1 MPIHQPSV
9 KSDDAFLC
17 WPDQWWLATLVAFVG
32 WRIVRYCNPLWK
44 PKHPMNLLKSL
55 AAVSSLTMVSRV
67 LGFVR
72 DTIIARTFG
81 AGVASDAFVVAFK
94 LPNLLRRIFA
104 EGAFSQAFV
113 PILAEYKMQQGE
125 EATRTFIA
133 YVSGLLTLVLALVTA
148 IGVLAAPWI
157 VWATAPGFADEAER
171 FELTV
176 DLLRVTF
183 PYILLISLSSLAGA
197 ILNTWNRFSVPAF
210 VPTLLNV
217 SMIVFALFLTP
228 YFDPPIMALGWA
240 VLAGG
245 LAQLLWQLPHL
256 KKIGMLVLP
265 RLSFGDLGV
274 WRVLKQMGP
283 AIFGVSVSQISLII
297 NTIFASFL
305 VAGSVSWMYYADR
318 LMELPSGVLGVALGT
333 ILLPALSKT
342 YASKNRDEYRRLLDW
357 GLRLC
362 FLLVLPCT
370 LALAILAEPLVV
382 SLFQYGKFTA
392 NDSLMTQQALMAYAV
407 GLLALI
413 LVKILAPGFY
423 AQQNIKTPVRIAVIS
438 LLATQAMNAL
448 FVFGLEMAHVGLALA
463 ISLAACL
470 NAGLL
475 YWQLLRADIFRPLPG
490 WGVFLFKLVVAVA
503 VMVAVLLGLLQVMP
517 AWAEGE
523 MFVRL
528 VRLGALVVAG
538 LVAYFGMLLILGFR
552 PRDFARRAL

>member
-1 MPIHQPSV
+1 
-9 KSDDAFLC
+9 
-17 WPDQWWLATLVAFVG
+17 
-32 WRIVRYCNPLWK
+32 
-44 PKHPMNLLKSL
+44 MNLLKSL

-113 PILAEYKMQQGE
+113 PILAEYKTQQGE

-133 YVSGLLTLVLALVTA
+133 FVSGLLTLVLAFVTLL
-148 IGVLAAPWI
+148 GVLAAPWI
-157 VWATAPGFADEAER
+157 VWISAPGFADEPER
-171 FELTV
+171 FALTT

-197 ILNTWNRFSVPAF
+197 VLNTWNRFSVPAF

-240 VLAGG
+240 VLVGG
-245 LAQLLWQLPHL
+245 VLQLLYQLPHL
-256 KKIGMLVLP
+256 KKVGMLVLP
-265 RLSFGDLGV
+265 RLNLKDRGV

-342 YASKNRDEYRRLLDW
+342 YASANREDYSRLLDW

-362 FLLVLPCT
+362 FVLVLPSAV
-370 LALAILAEPLVV
+370 ALAVLAEPLTV
-382 SLFQYGKFTA
+382 SLFQYGKFSATDA
-392 NDSLMTQQALMAYAV
+392 LMTQQALIAYAV
-407 GLLALI
+407 GLLGII

-423 AQQNIKTPVRIAVIS
+423 AQQNIKTPVKIAIFTLFS
-438 LLATQAMNAL
+438 TQLMNLAFIGPL
-448 FVFGLEMAHVGLALA
+448 AHVGLALS
-463 ISLAACL
+463 IGLAACL
-470 NAGLL
+470 NASLL
-475 YWQLLRADIFRPLPG
+475 YWQLRKADMFQPQPG
-490 WGVFLFKLVVAVA
+490 WAMYLVKLVVAVS
-503 VMVAVLLGLLQVMP
+503 VMAGVLLGVMHFMPQWSSGGMLERLL
-517 AWAEGE
+517 
-523 MFVRL
+523 
-528 VRLGALVVAG
+528 RLGVLVAAG
-538 LVAYFGMLLILGFR
+538 LLSYFASLLLMGFR
-552 PRDFARRAL
+552 LRDFSRKAIA

>member
-1 MPIHQPSV
+1 
-9 KSDDAFLC
+9 
-17 WPDQWWLATLVAFVG
+17 
-32 WRIVRYCNPLWK
+32 
-44 PKHPMNLLKSL
+44 MNLLKSL
-55 AAVSSLTMVSRV
+55 AAVSSMTMISRV

-72 DTIIARTFG
+72 DTIVARMFG
-81 AGVASDAFVVAFK
+81 AGMATDAFFVAFK

-113 PILAEYKMQQGE
+113 PILAEYKTQQGE

-133 YVSGLLTLVLALVTA
+133 YVSGLLTLILALVTVLG
-148 IGVLAAPWI
+148 ILAAPWVI
-157 VWATAPGFADEAER
+157 WVTAPGFVDSTEK
-171 FELTV
+171 FELTSS
-176 DLLRVTF
+176 LLRVTF
-183 PYILLISLSSLAGA
+183 PYILLISLASLAGA

-217 SMIVFALFLTP
+217 SMILFSLFLTP

-245 LAQLLWQLPHL
+245 LAQLLYQLPHL

-265 RLSFGDLGV
+265 RINLRDSGV

-283 AIFGVSVSQISLII
+283 AILGVSVSQISLII

-333 ILLPALSKT
+333 ILLPSLAKT
-342 YASKNRDEYRRLLDW
+342 YASDDRHEYSRLMDW

-362 FLLVLPCT
+362 FLLVLPCS
-370 LALAILAEPLVV
+370 LALAVIAEPLTVA
-382 SLFQYGKFTA
+382 LFQYGKFSA
-392 NDSLMTQQALMAYAV
+392 HDALMTQRALIAYAV
-407 GLLALI
+407 GLLGII
-413 LVKILAPGFY
+413 LVKVLAPGFY
-423 AQQNIKTPVRIAVIS
+423 ARQNIKTPVKI
-438 LLATQAMNAL
+438 AL
-448 FVFGLEMAHVGLALA
+448 FTLVSTQLMNLVFIGPLKHAGLALA

-475 YWQLLRADIFRPLPG
+475 FWQLRKHQLFEPQPG
-490 WGVFLFKLVVAVA
+490 WGKFIAKLVISVL
-503 VMVAVLLGLLQVMP
+503 VMCAVLVGMMYVMP
-517 AWAEGE
+517 AWDEGG
-523 MFVRL
+523 MTIRL

-538 LVAYFGMLLILGFR
+538 VVAYFGMLALLGFR
-552 PRDFARRAL
+552 LRDFSRRAVL

>member
-1 MPIHQPSV
+1 
-9 KSDDAFLC
+9 
-17 WPDQWWLATLVAFVG
+17 
-32 WRIVRYCNPLWK
+32 
-44 PKHPMNLLKSL
+44 MNLLKSL

-528 VRLGALVVAG
+528 VRLGALVLAG